1 MGLFTIDRTINFSE
15 EKVKKVLEIIKTST
29 TVDEIEDKMVSQ
41 RIVNLQEGTSRH
53 GFFTRRWVT
62 FLKDF
67 EVYDGQKLT
76 ELGQLY
82 INEDLSTKELLF
94 LLLMRR
100 VVKING
106 KYLRPFEQI
115 VLVSQKLQALGHN
128 QSITKDEF
136 EKIVALIGIQDAWD
150 FNFVTDLI
158 IENRQGHGISV
169 DAHPGP
175 AHFDIWKNLMI
186 AAGLAEESNDIK
198 IDFTNITLE
207 AILTYFKDVE
217 PKEEELGLFNDSFVK
232 YINIGVNIRNE
243 NKVIMNDSLMQ
254 YQGVLKSKLKYSDL
268 VADEKEGETMR
279 INGVSDNLSI
289 EELADILEK
298 MYNTPEESGKA
309 MSPIIF
315 GFKYAHVIDI
325 NRYSIANILS
335 KTSLPK
341 SYEVEIKKGMNAY
354 RAVHKGEYGIS
365 LDLLKIEEEVDID
378 DYVKFKN
385 LLRWFVRQLNIN
397 NKVEEG
403 KPTSGQGYKEGAG
416 IREYYKSW
424 RDYGDFTLDC
434 NIVSG
439 YQGLSSKVN
448 YINKTDSGINIR
460 PEFDR
465 TTKRVVAVY
474 IDLYN
479 ESESLY
485 EDISALKDEKYDI
498 EALGLF
504 DNNLPNELL
513 KQLFDKYR
521 EIIKEDLEKKNNSIN
536 QIKYKT
542 QCVNEITD
550 SNGKVIKLARNRIF
564 FGAPGTGK
572 SFELNEQ
579 TKKFIG
585 GDNTYYERVTFHPEY
600 THSGFFGTYKPVP
613 NSRDVDKITYAFIPG
628 PFLRVLSK
636 ALINANS
643 DGEKKPYVLLIE
655 EINRANVASVF
666 GEVFQLLDR
675 EDDGANVEFLNASK
689 YSISPSEDVKKYL
702 VDEFKKAGLETTTEA
717 FSDIRI
723 PDNMFIWAS
732 MNSADQGVFPMD
744 TAFKRRWEFEYFGI
758 NKSEE
763 KIKEYFFKVNE
774 EVINWNA
781 LRKAIN
787 YRLTS
792 LKINED
798 KLMGPF
804 FMSNKVLNACTYDH
818 SIVVKA
824 IQNKVIMYLFEDA
837 GRQKRKDI
845 FVNGYEKTYSEICAD
860 FEEKGLNI
868 FAKEIVDKYNEIK

>member
-15 EKVKKVLEIIKTST
+15 EKVKKVLEIIKTSAN
-29 TVDEIEDKMVSQ
+29 VDEIEDKMVLQ
-41 RIVNLQEGTSRH
+41 KIVNLQEGTSCH

-82 INEDLSTKELLF
+82 INGDLSTKELLF

-115 VLVSQKLQALGHN
+115 VLVSQKLQVLGQN

-136 EKIVALIGIQDAWD
+136 EKIVALIGIQDVWD

-186 AAGLAEESNDIK
+186 AAGLAEESNDIR
-198 IDFTNITLE
+198 IDFSNLTLE

-217 PKEEELGLFNDSFVK
+217 PKEEQLGIFNDSFVK

-243 NKVIMNDSLMQ
+243 NNILMNDSLMR
-254 YQGVLKSKLKYSDL
+254 YQGIFKSKLKYFDL
-268 VADEKEGETMR
+268 KWETKTDKNNLKELFITWLSKRITKKGSPWGEGSIKNCIRLLEKGFAKFDGYEEYTSVFEITTSEEFKGYQQYLQAKEGVAEF
-279 INGVSDNLSI
+279 DNS
-289 EELADILEK
+289 E
-298 MYNTPEESGKA
+298 N
-309 MSPIIF
+309 
-315 GFKYAHVIDI
+315 
-325 NRYSIANILS
+325 
-335 KTSLPK
+335 
-341 SYEVEIKKGMNAY
+341 
-354 RAVHKGEYGIS
+354 
-365 LDLLKIEEEVDID
+365 
-378 DYVKFKN
+378 
-385 LLRWFVRQLNIN
+385 RWFL
-397 NKVEEG
+397 KGVEEYENFLEDYK
-403 KPTSGQGYKEGAG
+403 KPQMIK
-416 IREYYKSW
+416 I
-424 RDYGDFTLDC
+424 D
-434 NIVSG
+434 V
-439 YQGLSSKVN
+439 
-448 YINKTDSGINIR
+448 IN
-460 PEFDR
+460 
-465 TTKRVVAVY
+465 
-474 IDLYN
+474 
-479 ESESLY
+479 
-485 EDISALKDEKYDI
+485 
-498 EALGLF
+498 
-504 DNNLPNELL
+504 
-513 KQLFDKYR
+513 
-521 EIIKEDLEKKNNSIN
+521 
-536 QIKYKT
+536 YKT
-542 QCVNEITD
+542 QCVDESTD
-550 SNGKVIKLARNRIF
+550 SNGDKIKLARNRIF

-572 SFELNEQ
+572 SYELNEQ

-613 NSRDVDKITYAFIPG
+613 NPRDVDKITYAFIPG

-636 ALINANS
+636 ALINANRE
-643 DGEKKPYVLLIE
+643 GEKKPYVLLIE

-675 EDDGANVEFLNASK
+675 EDDGENAEFLNASK

-702 VDEFKKAGLETTTEA
+702 VDEFKKAGLDTTTEA
-717 FSDIRI
+717 FSDMRI

-758 NKSEE
+758 NQNE
-763 KIKEYFFKVNE
+763 KEISKYYFK
-774 EVINWNA
+774 INNSGENIYWNV

-787 YRLTS
+787 HRLTS

-804 FMSNKVLNACTYDH
+804 FLGLKILESCRFKH
-818 SIVVKA
+818 STIVKA
-824 IQNKVIMYLFEDA
+824 IQNKVVMYLFEDA
-837 GRQKRKDI
+837 ARQKRKDV
-845 FVNGYEKTYSEICAD
+845 FVNGYEKTYSEICKD
-860 FEEKGLNI
+860 FETKGINI
-868 FAKEIVDKYNEIK
+868 FAQEIVDKYNELKATITQE

>member
-1 MGLFTIDRTINFSE
+1 MI
-15 EKVKKVLEIIKTST
+15 KKFERKIST
-29 TVDEIEDKMVSQ
+29 TQSNYKF
-41 RIVNLQEGTSRH
+41 NLER
-53 GFFTRRWVT
+53 
-62 FLKDF
+62 K
-67 EVYDGQKLT
+67 
-76 ELGQLY
+76 Y
-82 INEDLSTKELLF
+82 ITQQCS
-94 LLLMRR
+94 
-100 VVKING
+100 
-106 KYLRPFEQI
+106 Y
-115 VLVSQKLQALGHN
+115 
-128 QSITKDEF
+128 
-136 EKIVALIGIQDAWD
+136 
-150 FNFVTDLI
+150 
-158 IENRQGHGISV
+158 
-169 DAHPGP
+169 
-175 AHFDIWKNLMI
+175 NLP
-186 AAGLAEESNDIK
+186 NDI
-198 IDFTNITLE
+198 E
-207 AILTYFKDVE
+207 AYLLSKNAIVRETPNVSNRYVQYGLTDGYKLVLGDSILA
-217 PKEEELGLFNDSFVK
+217 
-232 YINIGVNIRNE
+232 IIGEIYRNKA
-243 NKVIMNDSLMQ
+243 NKVIFTHTEGADGSSPKMQ
-254 YQGVLKSKLKYSDL
+254 LKKTDFASKGDDYKWFVDLYNKNIEGVNFIAFVDD
-268 VADEKEGETMR
+268 VAKTLTFDVELSREMFS
-279 INGVSDNLSI
+279 GV
-289 EELADILEK
+289 
-298 MYNTPEESGKA
+298 
-309 MSPIIF
+309 
-315 GFKYAHVIDI
+315 
-325 NRYSIANILS
+325 
-335 KTSLPK
+335 
-341 SYEVEIKKGMNAY
+341 VE
-354 RAVHKGEYGIS
+354 
-365 LDLLKIEEEVDID
+365 DEEVSEENT
-378 DYVKFKN
+378 DYDKFKN

-542 QCVNEITD
+542 QCVDEITD
-550 SNGKVIKLARNRIF
+550 SDGKVIKLARNRIF

-585 GDNTYYERVTFHPEY
+585 GDNTYYERVTFHPDY

-613 NSRDVDKITYAFIPG
+613 NPRDVDKITYAFIPG

-860 FEEKGLNI
+860 FEEKGLGV
-868 FAKEIVDKYNEIK
+868 FAKEIVDKYSEIK